1 MLRFFPWF
9 RRARRLAAHTPR
21 DAARLISVT
30 GSGLL
35 VALALTACG
44 GGGGG
49 DGPTPP
55 PPPPQVRSV
64 SITPSATSVRVG
76 ESQSLSAVVDAAP
89 GAATTVTWSSE
100 APTLAVVNSSGVVT
114 GVGTGTATI
123 RATSTANSAVSGTAL
138 IVIQP
143 TRSLAVSPTIVN
155 IGTGQTATMT
165 ATLQIDPGLA
175 TTVTWRSSA
184 PNVATVS
191 GTGVVTGVA
200 QGTTQITVL
209 STVDTTLRATATVN
223 IIQVVRTVAVT
234 PTTATLNINLTQ
246 QLAATVTADA
256 GLATTVSWRA
266 SNPAVASVSN
276 SGLVTALGVG
286 TSTITALSTADTLRR
301 ATSTITV
308 APRTTTVTMGQ
319 RGVALNPGTSTTLTA
334 TVVADPGVNTAL
346 TWTSSAPQIAT
357 INAQGVVTALALGTT
372 LITASL
378 TADAA
383 RRDTL
388 TVSVV
393 PRLAANWNAARLTG
407 ALFEDVVSVVS
418 PAATSTFAVN
428 QVGDVF
434 RWNGTAWASSAR
446 GSSFNTIF
454 YAVHA
459 ASPTNVI
466 AVGSNG
472 VIARFDGTMWS
483 PMASGTTQHLFAIF
497 MESGSVAYAAGAN
510 GTLLRWN
517 GTTWSSEASG
527 STLPL
532 NALWA
537 GDNVAYAAGNDGTLL
552 RRTAGTWSS
561 VALPTGEDLFGVH
574 GVTATDVVA
583 VGASGTIVRFNGTA
597 WVLVPP
603 AGVAGSF
610 YAVSGSAANGGRRF
624 LAGDGGVAQLDANA
638 VTAVS
643 TPYAPRLFAITVDGT
658 GGVWAAGQRGV
669 VLRSGA
675 PWTTNNIAPDLLDVW
690 SPTATSSFAVGEYGF
705 IWRWDGTTW
714 NRLSTGTTAHLNT
727 VWALSPTEAFA
738 AGENG
743 TMLRWNGTQW
753 LPTAFPS
760 TSSVLALWGSAGN
773 NVYATTRGGEIVRWN
788 GTTWALVQSVATPL
802 WEVFGASP
810 TEIVATGENG
820 AVLRLTGTTFSPMA
834 SPAGSGTL
842 AGAWLTGP
850 NNVYAVG
857 GTLDGKA
864 GAAARFDGTAWSSLQ
879 VGSDRVLTSIW
890 GPSSNDL
897 YVTGANGSLLRF
909 NGSTWSTI
917 PTGTT
922 DLLWSLS
929 AAPSAN
935 GAAFAVG
942 QNGTVV
948 AGTNSALRAS
958 SSASTNAMRSF
969 EPGAGAVWRRGA
981 LPTGL
986 ARQRRR

>member
-1 MLRFFPWF
+1 MVPLPLRFRW
-9 RRARRLAAHTPR
+9 ARRSAAPTPR
-21 DAARLISVT
+21 DAAGRLPT
-30 GSGLL
+30 KGRRLL
-35 VALALTACG
+35 LALALTACG
-44 GGGGG
+44 GGG
-49 DGPTPP
+49 DSGPTPP
-55 PPPPQVRSV
+55 PAPPQVRSV
-64 SITPSATSVRVG
+64 SVTPSSATVRVG
-76 ESQSLSAVVDAAP
+76 ETQSLSALVDAAV
-89 GAATTVTWSSE
+89 GAATTVTWTSE
-100 APTLAVVNSSGVVT
+100 APTLASVNSSGVVT

-143 TRSLAVSPTIVN
+143 ARSLAVAPTVVN
-155 IGTGQTATMT
+155 IGTGQTATLT
-165 ATLQIDPGLA
+165 PTLQIDPGLA

-191 GTGVVTGVA
+191 ATGVVTGVT
-200 QGTTQITVL
+200 QGSTQITVL

-223 IIQVVRTVAVT
+223 IIQVVRAVTVT
-234 PTTATLNINLTQ
+234 PTAATLNINLTQ

-256 GLATTVSWRA
+256 GLATTSSWRS

-286 TSTITALSTADTLRR
+286 TSTITALATADTNRR

-308 APRTTTVTMGQ
+308 APRTTTVTMSQ
-319 RGVALNPGTSTTLTA
+319 RGVALNPGTSATLTA

-346 TWTSSAPQIAT
+346 SWTSSAPQVASV
-357 INAQGVVTALALGTT
+357 NAQGVVTGLALGST

-388 TVSVV
+388 TVTVV

-407 ALFEDVVSVVS
+407 ALYEDVVSIVS
-418 PAATSTFAVN
+418 PAATSTFSVN
-428 QVGDVF
+428 SVGDVF
-434 RWNGTAWASSAR
+434 RWNGTSWASSAR
-446 GSSFNTIF
+446 GSSFGTIF

-459 ASPTNVI
+459 VSPTNVL

-472 VIARFDGTMWS
+472 VIARFDGTTWS
-483 PMASGTTQHLFAIF
+483 AMTSGTTRNLFAVW
-497 MESGSVAYAAGAN
+497 MESANLAYAAGAN

-517 GTTWSSEASG
+517 GTAWSSEASG
-527 STLPL
+527 STLAL

-537 GDNVAYAAGNDGTLL
+537 GDNVVYAVGNDGTML
-552 RRTAGTWSS
+552 RRTTGTWSS

-574 GVTATDVVA
+574 GVTASDVVA

-603 AGVAGSF
+603 AGIAGSF
-610 YAVSGSAANGGRRF
+610 YAVSGSPANGGRRF
-624 LAGDGGVAQLDANA
+624 IAGDGGVAQLDVNTL
-638 VTAVS
+638 TAVS
-643 TPYAPRLFAITVDGT
+643 TPYAPRLFGITVDGT
-658 GGVWAAGQRGV
+658 GGVWATGQRGA

-675 PWTTNNIAPDLLDVW
+675 PWTTNNLAPDILDVW
-690 SPTATSSFAVGEYGF
+690 SPSPTSSFAVGEYGF
-705 IWRWDGTTW
+705 AWRWDGTTW
-714 NRLSTGTTAHLNT
+714 NRLTTSTTAHLNT
-727 VWALSPTEAFA
+727 VWAVSATDAFA
-738 AGENG
+738 GGENG

-753 LPTAFPS
+753 LPMAFPS
-760 TSSVLALWGSAGN
+760 SSSVYAIWGSGAV
-773 NVYATTRGGEIVRWN
+773 NVFATTRGGEILRWN
-788 GTTWALVQSVATPL
+788 GTSWALVQTTSAPL
-802 WEVFGASP
+802 WALFGASP
-810 TEIVATGENG
+810 GEIIATGENG
-820 AVLRLTGTTFSPMA
+820 AVLRFNGTTFAPIA
-834 SPAGSGTL
+834 SPAGTGTL
-842 AGAWLTGP
+842 SGAWLTGVS
-850 NNVYAVG
+850 NVYAVG
-857 GTLDGKA
+857 GNVS
-864 GAAARFDGTAWSSLQ
+864 GTAGTASLFNGTSWSSLQ
-879 VGSDRVLTSIW
+879 VGTTSVLTSIW
-890 GPSSNDL
+890 GPSTNDL

-909 NGSTWSTI
+909 NGNTWSTI

-929 AAPSAN
+929 AAPTAN

-948 AGTNSALRAS
+948 AGTNNALRAS
-958 SSASTNAMRSF
+958 VSAATSEATRSF
-969 EPGAGAVWRRGA
+969 EPGAGAQWRRGA